1 MKIITNCPQCQASK
15 LNYLYS
21 KNIDQRFYEWRK
33 FLQLNSLIG
42 FEFKIFNCQQC
53 GLTFRDARF
62 TSEEMALLYGGNQ
75 SPNKKTVDRQK
86 FWGRSREI
94 DNFFQKKMCIK
105 IEKLKILDVGGGSGE
120 LCDWFAEERGCECD
134 VFEFDCVPSQIKAG
148 VNLIGEL
155 PADKPYDLIM
165 LNHVLEHVNE
175 PVPFLSQ
182 FSKCA
187 DTNTLF
193 YLEVPYELFHYHL
206 LKTIGHYE
214 HINYFGETS
223 VINLIKLANLSLLFV
238 SLKMG
243 FGNSIPVVSA
253 IFKRDTNNHD
263 AINPAEFSCMKF
275 NVFREVFNPKVFW
288 LMLYSK
294 IIIKMGLVDKSHR
307 LG

>member
-21 KNIDQRFYEWRK
+21 KKIDQHFYEWRDV
-33 FLQLNSLIG
+33 LELNSLSV

-62 TSEEMALLYGGNQ
+62 TSEELSLLYGGNQ
-75 SPNKKTVDRQK
+75 SPNKKVVDRQN
-86 FWGRSREI
+86 FWGRSREL
-94 DNFFQKKMCIK
+94 DDFFLKNMGIK

-120 LCDWFAEERGCECD
+120 LCDWFAEVRGCECD
-134 VFEFDCVPSQIKAG
+134 VFEFDCVPAQIKIR

-187 DTNTLF
+187 DANTLF

-206 LKTIGHYE
+206 LKTMGHYE

-223 VINLIKLANLSLLFV
+223 VINLIRLANLNPLFI

-243 FGNSIPVVSA
+243 FGNSIPVVCA

-263 AINPAEFSCMKF
+263 AINAAEVSFMEF
-275 NVFREVFNPKVFW
+275 NVFREVFNIKVFW
-288 LMLYSK
+288 LMLFSK
-294 IIIKMGLVDKSHR
+294 MKIKMGFVDKSHR